1 MTAQR
6 SEAGTASTERAIL
19 YPLRV
24 HYDAR
29 MPNALADPRVR
40 RVLSLPEEAAGWSA
54 DLDRFERGDVTL
66 TRQSAGEAS
75 IKGIQRL
82 LIFLGYSTA
91 STGAFLIDGDFGRGT
106 NRAVAQ
112 FQVEHGLTRIVSRGD
127 LCYECSWQT
136 ASQKIVSIPDSKL
149 NPETLERMLA
159 LAQQMI
165 DDGTVLCG
173 NLDEAAFHIDAL
185 HRRRLLSC
193 AEIQQR
199 YGKFVDDALAS
210 VAVEGITISHFWPLA
225 IIKQETSG
233 IVRPRFE
240 QHLLTRMNKADKKVD
255 LGELRH
261 RSMSMGLGQ
270 ILGDNYRKVKA
281 GSARAM
287 YSSTI
292 GEQVAQIVRFL
303 AANAR
308 IASIVQQDNPSEADF
323 RAVAKF
329 YNGPGYE
336 KHHYH
341 ESLARWF
348 REFKVIAGA

>member
-1 MTAQR
+1 M
-6 SEAGTASTERAIL
+6 STLI
-19 YPLRV
+19 
-24 HYDAR
+24 
-29 MPNALADPRVR
+29 ADPRLR
-40 RVLSLPEEAAGWSA
+40 RILTLPDETAEGWTV
-54 DLDRFERGDVTL
+54 DLERFERGDVTL
-66 TRQSAGEAS
+66 TRQSAGEGS
-75 IKGIQRL
+75 IKAVQRL

-112 FQVEHGLTRIVSRGD
+112 FELEHGLTKISRTD
-127 LCYECSWQT
+127 LCYPCTWQN

-149 NPETLERMLA
+149 TQTTLAKMLEV
-159 LAQQMI
+159 AQGMI
-165 DDGTVLCG
+165 DRRAVLCG
-173 NLDEAAFHIDAL
+173 SVDEATFHLDAL

-193 AEIQQR
+193 AEIRTR
-199 YGKFVDDALAS
+199 YGKFVDDAIAS
-210 VAVEGITISHFWPLA
+210 VAIEGITISHFWPLA

-240 QHLLTRMNKADKKVD
+240 QHLLSRMNKTHKNVD
-255 LGELRH
+255 FAELRH

-270 ILGDNYRKVKA
+270 ILGDNFRIVKA
-281 GSARAM
+281 ASAQAM

-292 GEQVAQIVRFL
+292 PEQIAQIARFL
-303 AANAR
+303 TSNAK
-308 IASIVQQDNPSEADF
+308 IVSIVRRDDPSEADF
-323 RAVAKF
+323 RTVAKF

-348 REFKVIAGA
+348 REFKVLAGA

>member
-1 MTAQR
+1 MT
-6 SEAGTASTERAIL
+6 
-19 YPLRV
+19 
-24 HYDAR
+24 
-29 MPNALADPRVR
+29 NALSDPRVR
-40 RVLSLPEEAAGWSA
+40 RVLSLPEETAGWSV
-54 DLDRFERGDVTL
+54 DLDRFERSDVTL

-75 IKGIQRL
+75 IKGVQRL

-112 FQVEHGLTRIVSRGD
+112 FQVEHELTERVSRGD

-149 NPETLERMLA
+149 TPATLDKMLSVA
-159 LAQQMI
+159 RQMI
-165 DDGTVLCG
+165 EDGAVLCG
-173 NLDEAAFHIDAL
+173 NLDEAMFHIDAL

-193 AEIQQR
+193 AEIKQR
-199 YGKFVDDALAS
+199 YGKFVDDAVAS
-210 VAVEGITISHFWPLA
+210 VAVEGIAISHFWPLA
-225 IIKQETSG
+225 IMKQETSG

-240 QHLLTRMNKADKKVD
+240 QHLLTRMNKINKKVE

-287 YSSTI
+287 YASTI
-292 GEQVAQIVRFL
+292 GEQIAQIVRFL
-303 AANAR
+303 AANER
-308 IASIVQQDNPSEADF
+308 IAAIVNRDDPKEEDF

-348 REFKVIAGA
+348 REFKVMAGA

>member
-1 MTAQR
+1 MSNVLTD
-6 SEAGTASTERAIL
+6 S
-19 YPLRV
+19 
-24 HYDAR
+24 
-29 MPNALADPRVR
+29 RVR
-40 RVLSLPEEAAGWSA
+40 RILSLSDERAEGWAA
-54 DLDRFERGDVTL
+54 DLARFERGDITL
-66 TRQSAGEAS
+66 TRQSAGESS
-75 IKGIQRL
+75 IKAIQRL

-112 FQVEHGLTRIVSRGD
+112 FQVEHGLTKSLTRKD
-127 LCYECSWQT
+127 LCYECTWQT

-149 NPETLERMLA
+149 TPNTLDRMLA
-159 LAQQMI
+159 VALQMI
-165 DDGTVLCG
+165 DDRAMLCG
-173 NLDEAAFHIDAL
+173 NLDEAVFHLDAL

-193 AEIQQR
+193 VEIKNR
-199 YGKFVDDALAS
+199 YAKFVDDAVAS
-210 VAVEGITISHFWPLA
+210 VAVEGIGISHFWLLA

-240 QHLLTRMNKADKKVD
+240 QHLLTRMNKLTKKIE
-255 LGELRH
+255 LNELRH

-270 ILGDNYRKVKA
+270 ILGDNFRKVKA
-281 GSARAM
+281 ASAQAM
-287 YSSTI
+287 YASTI
-292 GEQVAQIVRFL
+292 AEQVAQIARFL
-303 AANAR
+303 ASS
-308 IASIVQQDNPSEADF
+308 ASIVAIVRRDSPSEADF

-348 REFKVIAGA
+348 REFRVLAGA

>member
-1 MTAQR
+1 MA
-6 SEAGTASTERAIL
+6 
-19 YPLRV
+19 
-24 HYDAR
+24 
-29 MPNALADPRVR
+29 NALSDPRIR
-40 RVLSLPEEAAGWSA
+40 RILSLPDATADGWTT
-54 DLDRFERGDVTL
+54 DLARFERGDVTL
-66 TRQSAGEAS
+66 TRQSAGEGS
-75 IKGIQRL
+75 IKSIQRL

-112 FQVEHGLTRIVSRGD
+112 FQLEHGLTKSITRAD

-136 ASQKIVSIPDSKL
+136 ASQNIVEIPDSKL
-149 NPETLERMLA
+149 TPATLARMLEVA
-159 LAQQMI
+159 RQMI
-165 DDGTVLCG
+165 ETGAVLCG
-173 NLDEAAFHIDAL
+173 SLDEALFHLDAL

-193 AEIQQR
+193 AEIRTR
-199 YGKFVDDALAS
+199 YGALVDQAVAS
-210 VAVEGITISHFWPLA
+210 VAVEGIAVSHFWPLA

-240 QHLLTRMNKADKKVD
+240 QHLLTRMNKTNRKGA
-255 LGELRH
+255 LPELRH

-270 ILGDNYRKVKA
+270 ILGDNFRRVKA
-281 GSARAM
+281 GSAQAM
-287 YSSTI
+287 YSSPI
-292 GEQVAQIVRFL
+292 DEQVAQIARFL
-303 AANAR
+303 TTN
-308 IASIVQQDNPSEADF
+308 ASIVSIVKRDDPDEADF

-348 REFKVIAGA
+348 REFKLLTGAV

>member
-1 MTAQR
+1 M
-6 SEAGTASTERAIL
+6 STLI
-19 YPLRV
+19 
-24 HYDAR
+24 
-29 MPNALADPRVR
+29 ADPRLR
-40 RVLSLPEEAAGWSA
+40 RILTLPDETAEGWA
-54 DLDRFERGDVTL
+54 VDLERFERGDVTL

-75 IKGIQRL
+75 IKAVQRL

-112 FQVEHGLTRIVSRGD
+112 FELEHALTKISRSE
-127 LCYECSWQT
+127 LCYPCTWQN

-149 NPETLERMLA
+149 TQTTLAKMLEV
-159 LAQQMI
+159 AQDMI
-165 DDGTVLCG
+165 DRRAVLCG
-173 NLDEAAFHIDAL
+173 SVDEATFHLDAL

-193 AEIQQR
+193 AEIRTR
-199 YGKFVDDALAS
+199 YGKSVDDAIAA
-210 VAVEGITISHFWPLA
+210 VAVEGITISHFWLLA

-240 QHLLTRMNKADKKVD
+240 QHLLSRLNKTQKKVD
-255 LGELRH
+255 FAELRH

-270 ILGDNYRKVKA
+270 ILGDNFKIVKA
-281 GSARAM
+281 ASAQAM

-292 GEQVAQIVRFL
+292 AEQIAQIARFL
-303 AANAR
+303 SSSPR
-308 IASIVQQDNPSEADF
+308 IVSIVRGDSPSEEDF

-348 REFKVIAGA
+348 REFKVLAGA

>member
-1 MTAQR
+1 M
-6 SEAGTASTERAIL
+6 STLIS
-19 YPLRV
+19 
-24 HYDAR
+24 
-29 MPNALADPRVR
+29 DPRLR
-40 RVLSLPEEAAGWSA
+40 RILSLPDETTEGWA
-54 DLDRFERGDVTL
+54 VDLDRFDRGDITL
-66 TRQSAGEAS
+66 TRQSAGEGS
-75 IKGIQRL
+75 IKAVQRL

-112 FQVEHGLTRIVSRGD
+112 FQLEHDLTNFISRGD
-127 LCYECSWQT
+127 LCYPCTWQS

-149 NPETLERMLA
+149 TPMTLAKMLEVA
-159 LAQQMI
+159 HGMI
-165 DDGTVLCG
+165 DRRAVLCG
-173 NLDEAAFHIDAL
+173 SVEEATFHLDAL

-193 AEIQQR
+193 GEIRTR
-199 YGKFVDDALAS
+199 YGKFVDDAIAS
-210 VAVEGITISHFWPLA
+210 VAVEGIEISHFWPLA

-240 QHLLTRMNKADKKVD
+240 QHLLSRLNATQKKVEFA
-255 LGELRH
+255 ELRH

-270 ILGDNYRKVKA
+270 ILGDNFRVVKA
-281 GSARAM
+281 ASARAM
-287 YSSTI
+287 YSSTVA
-292 GEQVAQIVRFL
+292 EQIAQIARFL
-303 AANAR
+303 TSNAK
-308 IASIVQQDNPSEADF
+308 IVSIVKRDDPREEDF

-348 REFKVIAGA
+348 REFKVLAGA

>member
-1 MTAQR
+1 MT
-6 SEAGTASTERAIL
+6 TLI
-19 YPLRV
+19 
-24 HYDAR
+24 
-29 MPNALADPRVR
+29 ADPRLR
-40 RVLSLPEEAAGWSA
+40 RILTLPGETAEGWTV
-54 DLDRFERGDVTL
+54 DLERFERGDITL
-66 TRQSAGEAS
+66 TRQSAGEGS
-75 IKGIQRL
+75 IKAVQRL

-112 FQVEHGLTRIVSRGD
+112 FELEHGLTKIARNE
-127 LCYECSWQT
+127 LCYPCTWQN
-136 ASQKIVSIPDSKL
+136 ASQKIVSIPDAKL
-149 NPETLERMLA
+149 TPGTLAKMLEV
-159 LAQQMI
+159 AQDMI
-165 DDGTVLCG
+165 DRGAVLCG
-173 NLDEAAFHIDAL
+173 SVDEAAFHLDAL

-193 AEIQQR
+193 AEIRAR
-199 YGKFVDDALAS
+199 YAKFVDEAIA
-210 VAVEGITISHFWPLA
+210 AVSIEGIAISHFWPLA

-240 QHLLTRMNKADKKVD
+240 QHLLSRMNKTQQKVD
-255 LGELRH
+255 FAELRH

-270 ILGDNYRKVKA
+270 ILGDNFRIVKA
-281 GSARAM
+281 ASAHSM

-292 GEQVAQIVRFL
+292 AEQIAQIARFL
-303 AANAR
+303 SSNAK
-308 IASIVQQDNPSEADF
+308 IVAIVRGDSPSEADF

-348 REFKVIAGA
+348 REFKVLAGA